1 MVLTSPALGSY
12 DDAGCSLRCFCYHPE
27 SSISGTSPLPI
38 VRSKI
43 CGITRVEDALV
54 AAEAGAD
61 AIGLVFYPK
70 SPRAV
75 SIAQARAIISALPP
89 FITTVGLF
97 VNASRCE
104 LFETLDAVPLDV
116 LQFHGDETPADCE
129 GFHRPWF
136 KALRVKPGDD
146 IRLLADRYS
155 GASALLLDTYVAGTP
170 GGTGEVFDWSLI
182 PSDLS
187 KPLILAGGLTCQN
200 IQQALAQVQPYAV
213 DVSGGVELSKGIK
226 DADNVR
232 KFVQLVRAAM

>member
-1 MVLTSPALGSY
+1 M
-12 DDAGCSLRCFCYHPE
+12 
-27 SSISGTSPLPI
+27 PI

-61 AIGLVFYPK
+61 AIGLVFYAK

-75 SIAQARAIISALPP
+75 NIQQARAIIAALPP

-104 LFETLDAVPLDV
+104 INETLDAVSLDV

-129 GFHRPWF
+129 GFHRPWY
-136 KALRVKPGDD
+136 KALRVKAGEDV
-146 IRLLADRYS
+146 RAQVARYV
-155 GASALLLDTYVAGTP
+155 GASAILLDTFVAGVP

-182 PSDLS
+182 PADLP
-187 KPLILAGGLTCQN
+187 KPLILAGGLTSQN
-200 IQQALAQVQPYAV
+200 VRQALAEVRPFAV
-213 DVSGGVELSKGIK
+213 DVSGGVELSKGVK
-226 DADNVR
+226 DAQKVQDFVR
-232 KFVQLVRAAM
+232 SVRASM